1 MRQIGLEIQSW
12 PLLKLLVKTGHT
24 WTHGAVLFVNLTE
37 GGNTG
42 RGEASDVDCLG
53 EPDESMYQQ
62 VLGLQKQQ
70 EQGGAGGR
78 LQTPLPAVGAR
89 HAIDCALWDLEA
101 KTSCLDWSELEEVAE
116 HYQMMNTKLD
126 KTSGLTEALILAENG
141 PHPLRDNHGVVV
153 GFSVQTWGLLVS
165 NLFLRVTY

>member
-1 MRQIGLEIQSW
+1 MRQIGREIQSW

-24 WTHGAVLFVNLTE
+24 WTHGAVLLVNLTE

-70 EQGGAGGR
+70 EQGGGLVDGYRLRCLQLVRDMQLTARCGTLRRRNPAWIGRNWKR
-78 LQTPLPAVGAR
+78 LQ
-89 HAIDCALWDLEA
+89 
-101 KTSCLDWSELEEVAE
+101 
-116 HYQMMNTKLD
+116 NTTK
-126 KTSGLTEALILAENG
+126 
-141 PHPLRDNHGVVV
+141 
-153 GFSVQTWGLLVS
+153 
-165 NLFLRVTY
+165 